1 MGKENKQEKEKRPQ
15 INVRLSKM
23 TQDMFEEIKILTGWG
38 VSQIVIKGMELTLQ
52 WAREERKKHEVFKRE
67 K

>member
-1 MGKENKQEKEKRPQ
+1 
-15 INVRLSKM
+15 M
-23 TQDMFEEIKILTGWG
+23 TLDMFEDIKILTGWW

-52 WAREERKKHEVFKRE
+52 WAREEREKHEAFKHA